1 MKDKLVHKQKKYNLG
16 REEKHINS
24 NERKIVQSL
33 YYARCFMLSNIY
45 LIVKSSCACVILII
59 CKNIQTSKE
68 VCMKRLSTGKA
79 PQAIGP
85 YSQAIVSGDLVFVSG
100 QLPINPD
107 TGVISATDITTQTE
121 QIIKN
126 IKAILEEAGSS
137 LSKVVKT
144 TCYITNMLDFR
155 AFNEVYAEYFTE
167 KPARAC
173 VEVSKLPK
181 NALVEIEAIAER

>member
-1 MKDKLVHKQKKYNLG
+1 MK
-16 REEKHINS
+16 
-24 NERKIVQSL
+24 KI
-33 YYARCFMLSNIY
+33 
-45 LIVKSSCACVILII
+45 
-59 CKNIQTSKE
+59 
-68 VCMKRLSTGKA
+68 STTKA

-85 YSQAIVSGDLVFVSG
+85 YSQAIISGDLIFVSG
-100 QLPINPD
+100 QIPINPD

-121 QIIKN
+121 QAIKN
-126 IKAILEEAGSS
+126 IRAILEEAGSS

-155 AFNEVYAEYFTE
+155 AFNEVYVEYFTE

-181 NALVEIEAIAER
+181 NSLVEIEVIAER

>member
-1 MKDKLVHKQKKYNLG
+1 MRPD
-16 REEKHINS
+16 
-24 NERKIVQSL
+24 IVQITIHS
-33 YYARCFMLSNIY
+33 
-45 LIVKSSCACVILII
+45 KSTCACGILII
-59 CKNIQTSKE
+59 CKLFTLRRFGE
-68 VCMKRLSTGKA
+68 RLSTGKA

-155 AFNEVYAEYFTE
+155 AFNEVYAEYFKKTG
-167 KPARAC
+167 
-173 VEVSKLPK
+173 
-181 NALVEIEAIAER
+181 

>member
-1 MKDKLVHKQKKYNLG
+1 MK
-16 REEKHINS
+16 
-24 NERKIVQSL
+24 KI
-33 YYARCFMLSNIY
+33 
-45 LIVKSSCACVILII
+45 
-59 CKNIQTSKE
+59 
-68 VCMKRLSTGKA
+68 STTKA

-85 YSQAIVSGDLVFVSG
+85 YSQAIISGDLIFVSG
-100 QLPINPD
+100 QIPINPD

-121 QIIKN
+121 QVIKN
-126 IKAILEEAGSS
+126 IRAILEEAGSS

-155 AFNEVYAEYFTE
+155 AFNEVYGEYFTE

-181 NALVEIEAIAER
+181 NSLVEIEVIAER